1 MKMAQT
7 EVLQKDVP
15 PSGAKKEMRIR
26 QATPEDLPA
35 IVEVLKA
42 SLGESKL
49 QKSEAIWRYK
59 HLDNPFGQSLVLVA
73 QEGDQ
78 IIGVRAFM
86 RWQWQYKN
94 KVHAAFRA
102 VDTATHPDHQ
112 GKGVFKKLTLKA
124 IEMGK
129 QNGDH
134 FIFNT
139 PNNQS
144 MPGYL
149 KMGWEKVSKLKVRL
163 IPTSPLSWKADDQK
177 LEYAL
182 FKECSDEHIKSL
194 CDKHNV
200 VTSKKNVLFTPKSQ
214 AYLKWRYENNPLQ
227 EYEVMAGKGYYLAA
241 YVKDHGKFREFRV
254 VEHLYEGPK
263 ALRELGRNIRALA
276 SQHGVQVISMGN
288 MGRSSSL
295 LAVSGKF
302 GPVLTFRSL
311 QLDPA
316 QEKRYLNL
324 NNWSYSLGDLELF

>member
-1 MKMAQT
+1 MAQT
-7 EVLQKDVP
+7 QVLQKDAP
-15 PSGAKKEMRIR
+15 GPGTQKEMLIR
-26 QATPEDLPA
+26 QATQADLPA

-49 QKSEAIWRYK
+49 QKSEEIWRYK
-59 HLDNPFGQSLVLVA
+59 HIENPFGESLVLVA
-73 QEGDQ
+73 VEQDQ

-86 RWQWQYKN
+86 RWQWQFKN
-94 KVHAAFRA
+94 KKYSAFRA
-102 VDTATHPDHQ
+102 VDTATHPEHQ
-112 GKGVFKKLTLKA
+112 GKGVFKKLTLRA
-124 IEMGK
+124 IEIGK
-129 QNGDH
+129 KNGDH

-149 KMGWEKVSKLKVRL
+149 KMGWEKVSKLGVRL
-163 IPTSPLSWKADDQK
+163 VPTSPLSWKSEKEK
-177 LEYAL
+177 LAYVV
-182 FKECSDEHIKSL
+182 FKECSDDHIKSL

-214 AYLKWRYENNPLQ
+214 TYLSWRYENNPLQ
-227 EYEVMAGKGYYLAA
+227 DYEVMAGKGYYLAA

-263 ALRELGRNIRALA
+263 ALRELRRNIQALA

-288 MGRSSSL
+288 MGRSTSIFR
-295 LAVSGKF
+295 ASGYF
-302 GPVLTFRSL
+302 GPVLTFRNL
-311 QLDPA
+311 ELEPGE
-316 QEKRYLNL
+316 EKRYLNL

>member
-1 MKMAQT
+1 MAQT
-7 EVLQKDVP
+7 KVLQKDVP
-15 PSGAKKEMRIR
+15 QSGTKKEMLIR
-26 QATPEDLPA
+26 EATPQDLPE

-59 HLDNPFGQSLVLVA
+59 HIDNPFGESLVLVA
-73 QEGDQ
+73 LEQDQ

-94 KVHAAFRA
+94 KVHSAFRA

-124 IEMGK
+124 IEIGK

-149 KMGWEKVSKLKVRL
+149 KMGWEKVSKLNVRL
-163 IPTSPLSWKADDQK
+163 IPTNPLSWKTQKEK

-182 FKECSDEHIKSL
+182 FKECSDDHTKSL

-214 AYLKWRYENNPLQ
+214 AYLHWRFENNPLQ

-263 ALRELGRNIRALA
+263 ALRELRRNVRELA
-276 SQHGVQVISMGN
+276 RQHGVQVISMGN
-288 MGRSSSL
+288 MGRSTSL
-295 LAVSGKF
+295 FRISGSF
-302 GPVLTFRSL
+302 GPVLTFRNL
-311 QLDPA
+311 QLDQA
-316 QEKRYLNL
+316 AEKRFLNL